1 MSAPPL
7 SVTDEVVASLAGTPD
22 ERLREVLT
30 RVVTGL
36 HEIVRDVAPTV
47 AEWEA
52 AIDFLTAVGAA
63 CDDTRQE
70 FILLSDV
77 LGVSSLVETLNGAD
91 LGTESTVLGPFHLTA
106 SPPRA
111 LGDSIDDLGG
121 GRRALVTGRVVDPAG
136 RPVAGAVLDVW
147 QCTEDGHYDVEE
159 PDLQPAGNGRG
170 LFRAD
175 DEGRFRFRT
184 VVPSHYPIP
193 TDGPVGALL
202 GATGRHPYRPAHV
215 HFLVSAPGY
224 TTLTTHLFVAGSPYL
239 DADAVFAVKESL
251 VVDFV
256 EVGGDEAQ
264 RSSTMEDAEAPG
276 MDRPYR
282 HADVELVLV
291 PAAVPSSP

>member
-1 MSAPPL
+1 MSAPPSTL
-7 SVTDEVVASLAGTPD
+7 TDDVVASFAATPD
-22 ERLREVLT
+22 ERLRTILG
-30 RVVTGL
+30 RVVVHL
-36 HEIVRDVAPTV
+36 HELVREVRPTT

-52 AIDFLTAVGAA
+52 AIGFLTAVGAT

-77 LGVSSLVETLNGAD
+77 LGVSSLVETLNGAPE
-91 LGTESTVLGPFHLTA
+91 GTEGTVLGPFHMTA
-106 SPPRA
+106 SPPRE

-136 RPVAGAVLDVW
+136 RPVPGAVLDVW

-159 PDLQPAGNGRG
+159 PGVQPAGNGRG

-184 VVPSHYPIP
+184 VVPAHYPIP

-202 GATGRHPYRPAHV
+202 GATGRHPFRPAHV
-215 HFLVSAPGY
+215 HFLVSAPGFA
-224 TTLTTHLFVAGSPYL
+224 TLTTHLFVAGSPYL
-239 DADAVFAVKESL
+239 DQDAVFAVKGSL

-256 EVGGDEAQ
+256 EV
-264 RSSTMEDAEAPG
+264 DAPTEG
-276 MDRPYR
+276 LDRPHR

-291 PAAVPSSP
+291 PAVPSAR